1 MFEAPFDSLVKF
13 CIEQDCGCYAG
24 EIAHCCWHICRAA
37 LFGKD
42 FSRHVAAAEMLA
54 SDLPANM
61 DAVVCAL
68 DLLFRCLRQTSA

>member
-1 MFEAPFDSLVKF
+1 MFEAPFGSPVMF
-13 CIEQDCGCYAG
+13 CIEQDCGHDAG
-24 EIAHCCWHICRAA
+24 GIAHCCWHICRAA

-54 SDLPANM
+54 ADLPANM